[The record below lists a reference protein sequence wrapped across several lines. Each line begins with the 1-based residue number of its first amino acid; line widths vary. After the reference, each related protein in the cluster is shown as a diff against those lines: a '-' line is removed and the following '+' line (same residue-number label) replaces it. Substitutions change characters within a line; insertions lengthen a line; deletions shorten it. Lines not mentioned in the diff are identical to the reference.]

1 MGRRFVLTA
10 ERPRAVR
17 DSSAADCTESD
28 LARVHA
34 AGAQLPAIRLPMREF
49 EVLPGGLTNRN
60 YRFVDAAG
68 LEAVARISEP
78 DTALLAIDRDAEY
91 RNASAAAAL
100 GVGPAVLGYAAG
112 SGVSVVEWIN
122 GRTFEALDLDDAQTL
137 SRVAAACRLLHSGPA
152 FASDFDM
159 FAIQRRY
166 LDLVRSHGYRL
177 PAGYESHQPTI
188 ERIEAAMSVHPLPI
202 VPCHNDLLAAN
213 IMDDG
218 RQLWLIDYEYA
229 GNNDPCFELGNIASE
244 AHLSHDRLRELV
256 AAYFGHDSS
265 SLYARARLFALMSNY
280 GWTLWASI
288 QDSVSEV
295 DFDFWAW
302 GLEKYD
308 RAVAELGSAELSYLI
323 SEVQQVH

>member
-1 MGRRFVLTA
+1 MLTA

-17 DSSAADCTESD
+17 ASSDVGCAASDLDRFISAAADMP
-28 LARVHA
+28 R
-34 AGAQLPAIRLPMREF
+34 IRLPLREF

-68 LEAVARISEP
+68 LQAVARISEP
-78 DTALLAIDRDAEY
+78 DTALLAIDRDAEFQ
-91 RNASAAAAL
+91 NASVAAAL
-100 GVGPAVLGYAAG
+100 AVGPAVLGYAAG
-112 SGVSVVEWIN
+112 RGISVVEWIN
-122 GRTFEALDLDDAQTL
+122 GRTFAAEDLDD
-137 SRVAAACRLLHSGPA
+137 SRALTRLAATCRRLHGGPR
-152 FASDFDM
+152 FAGDFDM

-166 LDLVRSHGYRL
+166 LDLVRTHGYRM
-177 PAGYESHQPTI
+177 PAGYESHLPLIEKI
-188 ERIEAAMSVHPLPI
+188 ERAMSVSPLPT

-218 RQLWLIDYEYA
+218 TQLWLIDYEYA

-244 AHLSHDRLRELV
+244 AHLSHDRLHELV
-256 AAYFGHDSS
+256 GEYFGSDPRPESA
-265 SLYARARLFALMSNY
+265 LYARARLFALMSNY

-308 RAVAELGSAELSYLI
+308 RAVDELGSAELSHLI
-323 SEVQQVH
+323 SEVQQDN